1 MITGWA
7 LYLALLGNDGKVYES
22 IPSVWSTEAE
32 CRDAQ
37 RQEFGRRGYFES
49 DCRYMTVKKSS
60 KK

>member
-7 LYLALLGNDGKVYES
+7 LYLAILGKDGQVYES

-49 DCRYMTVKKSS
+49 DCRYMNVKG
-60 KK
+60 KKK